1 LKKKFSIPKSATL
14 KKVATPSLRT
24 GLVGLTS
31 FVLKQIRE
39 RERSDNVKAIGSK
52 FAMVRISEEELNRD
66 EKRLSGTGPTNDQ
79 RLSGIGMVCDRKLTG
94 RVNFGLNFEENYI

>member
-1 LKKKFSIPKSATL
+1 LTKKFSAPKSATL
-14 KKVATPSLRT
+14 KKVPIPSLRT
-24 GLVGLTS
+24 AGLTS

-39 RERSDNVKAIGSK
+39 RERSDNVKVDGSR

-66 EKRLSGTGPTNDQ
+66 EKRLPGTGPTNDQ
-79 RLSGIGMVCDRKLTG
+79 RLSGTGMVCDRKLTG